1 MDPENVI
8 LRPLITEKTTR
19 LAQDSQ
25 YAFVVNRGA
34 NKIQIRDA
42 VQRIFKVNVLD
53 VRTMNLDGKLKR
65 RGVRLTRRSATKR
78 AIVTLAKGQQ
88 IDPGT
93 LK

>member
-1 MDPENVI
+1 MDPERVL
-8 LRPLITEKTTR
+8 LRPLITEKSTR

-25 YAFVVNRGA
+25 YAFVVSRDA

-42 VQRIFKVNVLD
+42 IQRIFKVNVLD
-53 VRTMNLDGKLKR
+53 VRTMNIDGKLKR
-65 RGVRLTRRSATKR
+65 RGVRWTRRSASKR